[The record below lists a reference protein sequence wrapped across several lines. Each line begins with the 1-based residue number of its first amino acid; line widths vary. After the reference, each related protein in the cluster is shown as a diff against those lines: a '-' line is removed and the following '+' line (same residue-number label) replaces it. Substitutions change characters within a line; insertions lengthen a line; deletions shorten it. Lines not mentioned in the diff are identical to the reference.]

1 VFIANS
7 EITLQGMNQADLS
20 KLVSALRIAVKPKPR
35 LFASPEGPAGRLRK
49 LKATVTALVKYER
62 IELNYPRAEEAQGY
76 AERVITLFLHR
87 YLKVE
92 VSDMISK
99 IVFL

>member
-1 VFIANS
+1 
-7 EITLQGMNQADLS
+7 MNQADLS

-35 LFASPEGPAGRLRK
+35 LFSSPEGPAGRLRK

-76 AERVITLFLHR
+76 AERVCIFFLH
-87 YLKVE
+87 LINQTKNL
-92 VSDMISK
+92 MI
-99 IVFL
+99 